1 MVAALVAQR
10 HPRQATVERAVH
22 ARGRRVY
29 IDCLQ
34 NLRGKSLAT
43 AYSARASQY
52 AGVSAPLTWKEVHGG
67 VDRGEFTLRTM
78 PERVRAV
85 GDLWRPLRESP
96 GADLGRVLS
105 LARV

>member
-1 MVAALVAQR
+1 VAALVAQK

-29 IDCLQ
+29 VDCLQ

-43 AYSARASQY
+43 AYSARASEY
-52 AGVSAPLTWKEVHGG
+52 AGVSAPLTWREVDAG
-67 VDRGEFTLRTM
+67 VDRADFTVSTM
-78 PERVRAV
+78 PARLRAV
-85 GDLWRPLRESP
+85 GDLWRPLRESK
-96 GADLGRVLS
+96 GADVTAVFR